1 MAALKAFL
9 INRVG
14 DWALT
19 LGIQLT
25 IGLISDLS
33 MASIFSVASYLNG
46 DLVFIL
52 TLLLL
57 IGASAK
63 SAQIGLS
70 SWQASAM
77 EGKITKRN
85 YSSKRSGIEG

>member
-1 MAALKAFL
+1 
-9 INRVG
+9 
-14 DWALT
+14 
-19 LGIQLT
+19 
-25 IGLISDLS
+25 

-70 SWQASAM
+70 SW
-77 EGKITKRN
+77 
-85 YSSKRSGIEG
+85 